1 MAGDL
6 RVMQPAASFFQLLE
20 LQVASEVSELKAA
33 QVSGCC
39 ADDVVNPTIIRPYLR
54 WVNTSYF

>member
-6 RVMQPAASFFQLLE
+6 RVMQPAASFSQLLE

-33 QVSGCC
+33 QVSGRC
-39 ADDVVNPTIIRPYLR
+39 ADDVVNPTIIRP
-54 WVNTSYF
+54 